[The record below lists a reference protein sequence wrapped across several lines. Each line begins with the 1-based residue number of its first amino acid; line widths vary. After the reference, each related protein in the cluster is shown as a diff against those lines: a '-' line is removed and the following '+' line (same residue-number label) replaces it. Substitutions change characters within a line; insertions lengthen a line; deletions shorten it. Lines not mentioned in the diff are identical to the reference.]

1 MTVRVNRPQAYEL
14 ELLCCYQNILKQN
27 PTEEKRVNKNVLEP
41 IISSSQFSERWNIFL
56 IFRIQCQCKDHIQ
69 RSRDVPFQ
77 EVGSVPR
84 RGVGVAQQVGLM
96 LVLLPVHWRPV
107 SWWLLRGRH
116 LAPLCWGR
124 SSCPRASLPLA
135 SLLQGCE
142 RGGVCSAD
150 AGSWSQF
157 TPPTPPRPAI
167 AAGRWGRLCQC
178 FLGHCSCFWWF
189 PVPAAQSP
197 LWTLGQAALGLGQGW
212 LCPLLQERDRNWPEN
227 WVSMLSTITYIQ
239 GFDSLCYVVTAGFL
253 FSFFSL
259 SPLNVFTY
267 WVKPYLSGGHSFG
280 IQRRTRRK
288 QKE

>member
-135 SLLQGCE
+135 SL
-142 RGGVCSAD
+142 
-150 AGSWSQF
+150 
-157 TPPTPPRPAI
+157 PP
-167 AAGRWGRLCQC
+167 
-178 FLGHCSCFWWF
+178 
-189 PVPAAQSP
+189 
-197 LWTLGQAALGLGQGW
+197 
-212 LCPLLQERDRNWPEN
+212 
-227 WVSMLSTITYIQ
+227 
-239 GFDSLCYVVTAGFL
+239 
-253 FSFFSL
+253 SL
-259 SPLNVFTY
+259 SPVHSKHPACIFLH
-267 WVKPYLSGGHSFG
+267 PQESLSFASMDPLLPSVLC
-280 IQRRTRRK
+280 Q
-288 QKE
+288 

>member
-1 MTVRVNRPQAYEL
+1 MAPGKSGPHEMVHGICQAGILEWVAISFSRGSSRP
-14 ELLCCYQNILKQN
+14 
-27 PTEEKRVNKNVLEP
+27 
-41 IISSSQFSERWNIFL
+41 
-56 IFRIQCQCKDHIQ
+56 
-69 RSRDVPFQ
+69 RD
-77 EVGSVPR
+77 R
-84 RGVGVAQQVGLM
+84 
-96 LVLLPVHWRPV
+96 
-107 SWWLLRGRH
+107 RH

-239 GFDSLCYVVTAGFL
+239 GFDSLCYVVTHQAPLSMGFSRQEPTKTSRVL
-253 FSFFSL
+253 L
-259 SPLNVFTY
+259 
-267 WVKPYLSGGHSFG
+267 
-280 IQRRTRRK
+280 QRVSRP
-288 QKE
+288 